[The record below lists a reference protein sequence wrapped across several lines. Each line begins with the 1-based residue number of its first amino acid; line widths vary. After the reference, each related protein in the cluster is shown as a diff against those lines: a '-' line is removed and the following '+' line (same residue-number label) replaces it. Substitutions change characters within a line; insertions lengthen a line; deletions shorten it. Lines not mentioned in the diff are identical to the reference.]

1 MSRVHSEISHP
12 NCIKISSIVLKLL
25 WLLFFCGQC
34 RLLWHRSAYYIEA
47 IFRHCEVYNMTYY
60 HCSIQ
65 QCFQSESFVWYMF
78 MCEWNARLWVF
89 EMSVVSHVLESL
101 YCQYLP
107 VSDGKWK
114 DLRHLNRSIKRNILF
129 TRVHTHFYVD
139 CCLINSGELL
149 YKLF

>member
-1 MSRVHSEISHP
+1 M
-12 NCIKISSIVLKLL
+12 
-25 WLLFFCGQC
+25 
-34 RLLWHRSAYYIEA
+34 
-47 IFRHCEVYNMTYY
+47 
-60 HCSIQ
+60 
-65 QCFQSESFVWYMF
+65 
-78 MCEWNARLWVF
+78 F

-139 CCLINSGELL
+139 CCLINFIKTNRPILMQIGTSGPQGNSMKRTTFFETQRNSSDRI
-149 YKLF
+149 